1 MAAGEPVTLQSSGRK
16 REIQDFWGALYDSLY
31 EDVDRDLTRERLL
44 RSLEDLEDMFY
55 YRRHLAVVEMPLE
68 DLRGLSIL
76 EVGSGAGGHSALF
89 ARHGAR
95 VTSVDLTLSRVRS
108 TRAKFELMDGLESGT
123 AALQCDAENLPFANG
138 SFDIVYS
145 NGVLH
150 HTPNTE
156 AAIAEVHRVLKP
168 AGRAVL
174 MLYCRSSWHY
184 WVNLFLCVGLLQ
196 GRAFR
201 DPDWLGRATEWGGKN
216 VQTREN
222 PVTRCYTRRQ
232 VFELLRLFEEVS
244 LRKGDFFFYL
254 IPKIGRMYRRY
265 QIRRHGT
272 HPGGILVYGEPWP
285 IQSRLELALGRLI
298 GFSWWISARKPV

>member
-1 MAAGEPVTLQSSGRK
+1 MAAGGLVTPQNSGRK

-31 EDVDRDLTRERLL
+31 EDADRDLTRERLL
-44 RSLEDLEDMFY
+44 RSLEDLEDMFR

-68 DLRGLSIL
+68 GLRGLSIL
-76 EVGSGAGGHSALF
+76 EIGSGAGGHSALF

-108 TRAKFELMDGLESGT
+108 TRAKFELMGGLASGT
-123 AALQCDAENLPFANG
+123 AALQCDAENLPFADG

-168 AGRAVL
+168 GGRAVL

-196 GRAFR
+196 GRVFR
-201 DPDWLGRATEWGGKN
+201 DPDWLGRTTEWGGKH

-222 PVTRCYTRRQ
+222 PVTHCYTRRQ
-232 VFELLRLFEEVS
+232 ILELLRLFEEVS

-285 IQSRLELALGRLI
+285 IQSRLELALGRRI